1 MIKILAFVIVKQW
14 SFCCNTIIVIAL
26 YAGIVFE
33 ILKKEEIL
41 AAFIRLE
48 RKKTLIGL
56 NFGSI
61 EL

>member
-1 MIKILAFVIVKQW
+1 M
-14 SFCCNTIIVIAL
+14 IAL

-61 EL
+61 ELWGFCGVR